1 MKLTIVYDNNPPVQ
15 PVADAG
21 DPLVTAW
28 GFACL
33 VETGDA
39 VILFD
44 TGGDGATL
52 LGNAKA
58 LGIDLA
64 AVDAIV
70 LSHYHW
76 DHIGGFDLLLGTGIR
91 PTVYVPASC
100 PPEFRQAL
108 SERAVVVA
116 VTDSARV
123 ADRVRTTGEM
133 GGAIVE
139 QSLVIETDPGLVLVT
154 GCAHPGIV
162 EIVRSVASEGE
173 IALVI
178 GGFHLKDATETIC
191 DDAAAQLQKLG
202 VRHVAPTHCTG
213 ALAIERFELAFGEC
227 FVPVGLGSVIEQGRL
242 LCPRPIRR

>member
-15 PVADAG
+15 PVAGAENL
-21 DPLVTAW
+21 LVPAW

-33 VETGDA
+33 AETGDS

-52 LGNAKA
+52 LGNLKA

-64 AVDAIV
+64 VVDAIV

-76 DHIGGFDLLLGTGIR
+76 DHIGGFDDLLGTGIR

-108 SERAVVVA
+108 SERVAVVA
-116 VTDSARV
+116 VKDSVLV
-123 ADRVRTTGEM
+123 AEGVRTTGEM
-133 GGAIVE
+133 GSAIVE
-139 QSLVIETDPGLVLVT
+139 QSLVIETDAGLVVLT

-162 EIVRSVASEGE
+162 EIVRFVASEGD
-173 IALVI
+173 IALVM
-178 GGFHLKDATETIC
+178 GGFHLRDATQMIC
-191 DDAAAQLQKLG
+191 DEAAAQLQKLG

-227 FVPVGLGSVIEQGRL
+227 FVPVGLGSVIEQGGL
-242 LCPRPIRR
+242 P